1 MQTPAERVTEETEK
15 IYSKLVANPL
25 ANKLPERLFVEN
37 FLPYFCGEV
46 EIPEETELYSLW
58 YGIAGSPTGEVDI
71 IDISGKS
78 LYKVPPLM
86 NTNIINPKR
95 GDNNDMNFSQI
106 IALASMY
113 NNMTPVAGL
122 NALNTGLANKLETL
136 RNKSVEFTDYEIRWI
151 DIFKRYGK
159 IKQNTVSSV
168 AVADNRLQED
178 EMEF

>member
-1 MQTPAERVTEETEK
+1 MQTPTDRITEETEK
-15 IYSKLVANPL
+15 IFSKLVSNPL
-25 ANKLPERLFVEN
+25 ANKLPENLFVEN

-71 IDISGKS
+71 IDTRGKS

-95 GDNNDMNFSQI
+95 EDSNDMNFSQI
-106 IALASMY
+106 INLATMY
-113 NNMTPVAGL
+113 GNMTPMAGM

-136 RNKSVEFTDYEIRWI
+136 RNKSVEFSEYETRWI
-151 DIFKRYGK
+151 EIFKRYGK

-168 AVADNRLQED
+168 AASDNRLQED
-178 EMEF
+178 ELEF

>member
-1 MQTPAERVTEETEK
+1 MQTPTERMIEETEK
-15 IYSKLVANPL
+15 IFGKLVSNPL
-25 ANKLPERLFVEN
+25 ANRLPEKLFVEN

-71 IDISGKS
+71 IDTRGKS

-95 GDNNDMNFSQI
+95 EDSNEMNFSQI
-106 IALASMY
+106 IALATMY
-113 NNMTPVAGL
+113 GNMTPVAGL
-122 NALNTGLANKLETL
+122 NALNTGLSGKLETL
-136 RNKSVEFTDYEIRWI
+136 RNRSVEFSEYETRWI
-151 DIFKRYGK
+151 EIFKRYGK
-159 IKQNTVSSV
+159 IKEKTTSSA
-168 AVADNRLQED
+168 AVVENKLQED